1 MEYNHGQQLTTYAYK
16 KAMSD
21 IATNVANINAQKVQ
35 LNQQQQ
41 ELDQQW
47 ASFQEG
53 IRQYEKTFAEQQRQ
67 FGLSY
72 ELDKMNA
79 QTQYN
84 SAIYSN
90 LVDMLG
96 RYSTVTQE
104 MASLGAQVGMN
115 LTVGDSTSNYLTEAE
130 RLANNQAIYGY
141 TDSNGNRVYGNMD
154 YYNNYMTNQ
163 QLQSMANKY
172 LPMVQSS
179 GKIANSSQFAAL
191 LAQWKA
197 AGVSADYA
205 KDLISK
211 KDDSVKAIV
220 GTSGDARRAGIDL
233 AYRVLGTKEQYGNYV
248 GDWGGTGWLFA
259 PSQWQQ
265 WLLYRQAY

>member
-1 MEYNHGQQLTTYAYK
+1 
-16 KAMSD
+16 MSN
-21 IATNVANINAQKVQ
+21 IAKNVADINAQKVQ

-53 IRQYEKTFAEQQRQ
+53 IRQYEKNFAEQQRQ

-72 ELDKMNA
+72 ELDRMNA
-79 QTQYN
+79 ETQYN
-84 SAIYSN
+84 SAIYQN

-96 RYSTVTQE
+96 RYPTVTQE
-104 MASLGAQVGMN
+104 MANLGAQVGMN
-115 LTVGDSTSNYLTEAE
+115 LTVGASTSNYLTEAE

-141 TDSNGNRVYGNMD
+141 TDSSGNKVYGNMD

-163 QLQSMANKY
+163 QLQSMANQY

-205 KDLISK
+205 KDLINK
-211 KDDSVKAIV
+211 KDESVKAIV

-233 AYRVLGTKEQYGNYV
+233 AYRVLGTQQQYSDYLGN
-248 GDWGGTGWLFA
+248 GWTLGGLAVPNRW
-259 PSQWQQ
+259 SQFN
-265 WLLYRQAY
+265 LYQNAY